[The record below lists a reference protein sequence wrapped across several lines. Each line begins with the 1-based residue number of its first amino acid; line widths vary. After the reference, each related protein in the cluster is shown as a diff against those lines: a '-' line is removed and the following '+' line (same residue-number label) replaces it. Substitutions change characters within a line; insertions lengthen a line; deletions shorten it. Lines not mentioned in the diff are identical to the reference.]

1 MHEPQGLT
9 APTAKA
15 DEDEFVEFFRAGDP
29 VAGEFECVAC
39 SYDAVHR
46 GVLPRCPAC
55 GSALWE
61 RTAWTPFARALSGL
75 GQRIH

>member
-1 MHEPQGLT
+1 MHESQGVRL
-9 APTAKA
+9 PTAKA

-39 SYDAVHR
+39 SYEALHR

-75 GQRIH
+75 GARLR